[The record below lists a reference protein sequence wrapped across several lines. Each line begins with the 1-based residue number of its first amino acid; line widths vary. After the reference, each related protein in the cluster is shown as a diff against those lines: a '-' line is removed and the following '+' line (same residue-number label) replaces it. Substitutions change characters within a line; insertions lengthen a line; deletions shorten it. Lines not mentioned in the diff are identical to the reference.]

1 MDKCGWP
8 SDATM
13 QEWTLTPVT
22 DDVAG
27 AVSDVVVAA
36 VSADVDAVSPRSTVE
51 VKASKAATAAEARG
65 EEAVTAAIDQEA
77 QQQQQQGQQAYVITS
92 AHNGLCL
99 TIAGDLQVFAAPLLQ
114 ASSSSSS
121 QKEGG
126 GSGEGGGGSRA
137 TVVLFNRSPTQQP
150 MAVRF
155 ADLTTTFGDLF
166 AYSDGDGVSVRDLWL
181 HQDLGVFSGGV
192 FETTVES
199 HAVVHVNL
207 EIV

>member
-1 MDKCGWP
+1 
-8 SDATM
+8 M

-65 EEAVTAAIDQEA
+65 GEAVTAAIDQEA
-77 QQQQQQGQQAYVITS
+77 QQQQQQQQQQQGQQAYVITS

-155 ADLTTTFGDLF
+155 ADLATTFGDLF